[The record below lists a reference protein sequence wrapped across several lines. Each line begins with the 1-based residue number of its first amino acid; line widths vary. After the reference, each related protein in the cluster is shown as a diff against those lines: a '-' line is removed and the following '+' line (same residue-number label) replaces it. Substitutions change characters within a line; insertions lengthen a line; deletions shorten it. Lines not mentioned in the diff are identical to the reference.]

1 MISLVIGMSLA
12 SAGYGQAWKKII
24 PLRSTRGDVEQVIG
38 PPTESNG
45 TSYDLKNERVMVFY
59 TGVSCKPG
67 WPYGWNVG
75 PNVVTKIAVYP
86 KIKLTLTDLGIDV
99 TGYQKTQNI
108 RLGGIDY
115 TSKDTG
121 ISIGLKDNGQVD
133 VIQVEPALKDYALLC
148 PDAAARRREID
159 RGESAYIAPVVHFSQ
174 VTRQEEETR
183 IDFFVDQVKSYP
195 TNSKI
200 YVFAYAGP
208 KECDDEV
215 TSRLARIRNRI
226 ASQLGVSPDLIAT
239 TNGGHKS
246 ASWTE
251 LFVVGPDEPR
261 PLTTP
266 EMGPGF
272 VPQRNC
278 NPSRRRKR

>member
-1 MISLVIGMSLA
+1 MISLVLA
-12 SAGYGQAWKKII
+12 SACYGQAWKKII
-24 PLRSTRGDVEQVIG
+24 PLRSTRGDVERAMG

-45 TSYDLKNERVMVFY
+45 TTYDLKNERVMVFY
-59 TGVSCKPG
+59 TGGSCKPG

-75 PNVVTKIAVYP
+75 PNVVTKIAIYP
-86 KIKLTLTDLGIDV
+86 KIKLTLTELGIDV

-108 RLGGIDY
+108 RLGGVDY

-133 VIQVEPALKDYALLC
+133 VIQVEPGLKDNALLC
-148 PDAAARRREID
+148 PDAAARQGEIE

-174 VTRQEEETR
+174 ITRQEEETR
-183 IDFFVDQVKSYP
+183 IDFFVDQVKTYP
-195 TNSKI
+195 TSSKI

-215 TSRLARIRNRI
+215 RSRLARIRNRI
-226 ASQLGVSPDLIAT
+226 ASQLRVSPDLITT
-239 TNGGHKS
+239 TNGGRKS
-246 ASWTE
+246 ATWTE
-251 LFVVGPDEPR
+251 LYVVRSDEPR

-266 EMGPGF
+266 EMGTGF

-278 NPSRRRKR
+278 NLPRRRKR